1 MYDGIEASLS
11 EKGYRIDVAVTKN
24 RLNDE
29 AVYLESMLKN
39 NVSGLIIE
47 GSRSAFPNPNLRLF
61 EEIKKRNIPTIFLY
75 TIIMKICL
83 LTV

>member
-47 GSRSAFPNPNLRLF
+47 GSRSHILNGICVCLKKLRSG
-61 EEIKKRNIPTIFLY
+61 IYRQSLY